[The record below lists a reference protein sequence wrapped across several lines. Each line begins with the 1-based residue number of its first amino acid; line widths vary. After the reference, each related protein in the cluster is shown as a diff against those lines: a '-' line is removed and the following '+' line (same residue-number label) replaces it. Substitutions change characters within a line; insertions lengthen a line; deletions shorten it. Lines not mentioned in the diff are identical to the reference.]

1 VILGVRE
8 TGIVGK
14 PGPEPNL
21 QRNVSGLS
29 TAAAGAPLCLPIAPL
44 SGRETGKT
52 AMTKIQPR
60 NEHQP
65 RRLPV
70 PEMGLAWSTEES
82 VDKGRKHEAF
92 DAGFYSGERR
102 GLARAL
108 RFDRKR

>member
-1 VILGVRE
+1 M
-8 TGIVGK
+8 
-14 PGPEPNL
+14 

-29 TAAAGAPLCLPIAPL
+29 TAVAGPALCHPIAPL

-52 AMTKIQPR
+52 AMMKIQPR
-60 NEHQP
+60 TESQH
-65 RRLPV
+65 RRIPA
-70 PEMGLAWSTEES
+70 PEMGLAWGAEES

-92 DAGFYSGERR
+92 DTGFYSGERR